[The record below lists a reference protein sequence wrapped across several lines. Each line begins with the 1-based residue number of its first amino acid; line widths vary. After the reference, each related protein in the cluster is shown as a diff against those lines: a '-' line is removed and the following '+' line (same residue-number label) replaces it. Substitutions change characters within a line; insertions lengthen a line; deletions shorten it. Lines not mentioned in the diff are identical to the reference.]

1 MYTHQPK
8 PSTHLNSLRL
18 LPMTHTDLR
27 NNILNTSARLALC
40 LRHSHGI
47 NLLVQTFRT
56 LLRSPGARP
65 VVAEEHFNLL
75 NRLAAR
81 LGVREPELQ
90 GGEHAEGAEDEEE
103 AVFDVA
109 EGGRDEEP
117 DGEVELCG
125 C

>member
-1 MYTHQPK
+1 
-8 PSTHLNSLRL
+8 
-18 LPMTHTDLR
+18 MTHTDLR